1 MVMNTKQTSER
12 MQEIM
17 QTIDKSIMLCDDEND
32 VLMLTCGM
40 LQRCQEIFDLQ
51 LGEEGRK
58 KIMNNS

>member
-1 MVMNTKQTSER
+1 
-12 MQEIM
+12 
-17 QTIDKSIMLCDDEND
+17 LA
-32 VLMLTCGM
+32 CGM

>member
-1 MVMNTKQTSER
+1 MNTKQTSER

-32 VLMLTCGM
+32 VLMLACGM

-58 KIMNNS
+58 K